1 MKKILLS
8 LVTVFACMCANAQ
21 TFQVYTDEITEGDYV
36 ITDATADEA
45 MVAKISSNRFGY
57 VVYSTTG
64 ATAENIWHIAPIAGT
79 NYYSIYNKATESYAA
94 GNGTKNQG
102 ALAQDATKENAQW
115 EITMSNGTFEFVN
128 VGNKAKNVNKNLRCN
143 GTYGF
148 ACYSTST
155 GKPLTLYKAVAAG
168 EIAAPKFSPMGGTYY
183 SAQTVALSAADGDIY
198 YSTDG
203 TFKKYTEA
211 IPVNATT
218 TIKAYALVGD
228 KKSDEVS
235 QTYVIADMYETLEDL
250 AKVTPNNN
258 PVAVSVKDLE
268 ITSIYVTSKG
278 NRNGLYFT
286 LADGKK
292 VEMFDYDVPAEWV
305 EGGTVTGKLYGIWKD
320 YNGTWEIDGT
330 NTSFDYAT
338 DLTYTAPA
346 GAIALPTIT
355 PAAGTYTEAQT
366 VTITATEGCGIVY
379 TLDGTTPVYGAGTLV
394 ENNTVTFTVKSTTT
408 IKAIAYDLNDEDICS
423 PVASV
428 KITIQEKKD
437 LTPISYSELT
447 NTSFENWT
455 NGKPDQWVANSTASN
470 ATISQSDVA
479 RTGTYGVKMNGTSSN
494 TRLASTEIKFPA
506 GYYTMTVYVYGM
518 AETSKVRPG
527 YVPVVLDNNAYKVG
541 TYVYFTDAENAPK
554 DTWTEVK
561 HTFKLDTENIVSLVV
576 MNPKNSGNLVV
587 DDVEIRT
594 ATQEEQEAFEIATAI
609 SNTKVNATATG
620 KFVENGKLVIV
631 KGGKKYNAVGIDM

>member
-21 TFQVYTDEITEGDYV
+21 TFQVYSDEITEGDYV

-183 SAQTVALSAADGDIY
+183 SVQTVALSAADGDIY

-218 TIKAYALVGD
+218 TIKAYAQVGD

-250 AKVTPNNN
+250 AKVTPSNN
-258 PVAVSVKDLE
+258 PVIVSVTDLKIE
-268 ITSIYVTSKG
+268 SIYVTSNG
-278 NRNGLYFT
+278 NRNGLYFA

-292 VEMFDYDVPAEWV
+292 IEMYDYDVPAEWV

-320 YNGTWEIDGT
+320 FNGTWEIDGT
-330 NTSFDYAT
+330 STSFDYAT

-366 VTITATEGCGIVY
+366 VTITAADGCGIVY

-394 ENNTVTFTVKSTTT
+394 ENNTVTFTVESTTT

-423 PVASV
+423 AVASV
-428 KITIQEKKD
+428 KITIAEESN
-437 LTPISYSELT
+437 LTPMKLSEFT

-455 NGKPDQWVANSTASN
+455 NNKPDQWVSNSTASN
-470 ATISQSDVA
+470 ATIAQSDIA
-479 RTGTYGVKMNGTSSN
+479 HTGSYGVKITNKTSN
-494 TRLASTEIKFPA
+494 TRLASKELELTA
-506 GYYTMTVYVYGM
+506 GYYTITAFVYGL
-518 AETSKVRPG
+518 SDGSQVRPG
-527 YVPVVLDNNAYKVG
+527 YVPVVMKDGKWTVG
-541 TYVYFTDAENAPK
+541 GYNYFESAESAPK
-554 DTWTEVK
+554 ETWTEVK
-561 HTFKLDTENIVSLVV
+561 HTFKAETDIVANILI
-576 MNPKNSGNLVV
+576 MNPKNTGDVV
-587 DDVEIRT
+587 IDDFVIRV
-594 ATQEEQEAFEIATAI
+594 ATQEEQEAYEIATAI